1 MRLRVRKASQQRSA
15 TPSART
21 AKTKRKHS
29 EVEHALS
36 PEDAKMQKRDTG
48 IFSTIKRFIRGNA
61 VKVEQCTPPKRSRV
75 DCDSDSNLITSTPTG
90 GNLPSRANPRTRRKG
105 PVNGDTMTGQSKPV
119 KPNGKLEVQTE
130 TPSSPPRTTL
140 LGTIFSPVFSFFSPA
155 NKNATAGS
163 DSPGQAVEAEEIVK
177 QLDME
182 QLEETP
188 TSTTTD
194 GRDLTF
200 DPALNPRPLPHV
212 DTSVEEGE
220 IVTEA
225 DMPPLTA
232 VGSNSSYPDV
242 PPSPPAEGTYEEDWE
257 VFDPYFFIKHVPPL
271 TEEQLTRKPALP
283 LKTRSTPEFSLVLD
297 LDETLVHCSLN
308 ELEDAALTFPV
319 LFQDVIYQ
327 VYVRLRPFFRE
338 FLERMSQIYEI
349 ILFTASKKVY
359 ADKLLNILDPKKQL
373 VRHRL
378 FREHCVC
385 VQGNYIKDL
394 NILGRDLSKTVII
407 DNSPQAFAYQLS
419 NGIPIESW
427 FVDKNDNELL
437 KLVPFLEKL
446 VELASFQRSN
456 SHDKVRKIVA
466 EEGRAARNLIA
477 WSVPVESKEEEAKT
491 KNHGNSNA
499 RAQRINSGLHR
510 NKKQNSVLDCKNAP
524 GSILDKGPEKSPT
537 KTRQPRKVDLR
548 ARYWAFLFDNLRRA
562 VDEIYVTCESD
573 QSVVECKEVLMML
586 DNYVRDFKALID
598 WIQLQEKLEKTDAQ
612 NRGPPPTL
620 AVARLSHTGPSW
632 ADRVKC
638 SQSLPVPSP
647 SVNVPAEKPAKK
659 DAEGW
664 ETVQRG
670 RSMRP
675 RSNTMVAKV
684 SPVLAHVSPKDD
696 SDKENQRIQPSP
708 QEKSQEV
715 REQEQPAPQEQSQE
729 TEKTP
734 VIEAQCPELDS
745 DPGPPP
751 ITISQPEEPGTG
763 QAKVEQGMEG
773 SVWKVAAP
781 SAKAGYWA
789 SQGRA
794 GDGGV
799 GVEGRS
805 TVGKSGGSRLR
816 SPGSDDAGVHAG
828 PHRTFHQ
835 QGGIVYGKGP
845 QSMAEVLAKKEE
857 LADRLEKANEEA
869 IASAIAEEEQLTREI
884 QAENNEL
891 ETDNE
896 SDFSASI
903 GSGSCGLNLDWSEM
917 LADYDGN
924 DANSICIANY
934 VKVSR
939 EPWRQSTSWGDMVE
953 EEPSRPPGHGI
964 HMHEK
969 LSSPSRKRTIAES
982 KKKHEE
988 KQLKA
993 QQLRDKLREE
1003 KTHKLQ
1009 KLLERVNEI
1018 AFINTLEAQNKRH
1031 DVLAKLNEYEQ
1042 RLNELQEERQRRQ
1055 EEKQARDE
1063 AVQER
1068 KRALEAER
1076 QARVEELLMK
1086 RREQEARIEQQ
1097 RQEKERAREDAAR
1110 ERARDRE
1117 ERLAALSAAQQE
1129 AMEEL
1134 QKKIQMKHDESSRRH
1149 MEQIEQR
1156 KEKAAELSS
1165 GRHANTDYAPKLTP
1179 YERKKQCSLCNVV
1192 ITSEVHLFSHIK
1204 GKRHQQAVRD
1214 SSSIQGR
1221 ELSDEEV
1228 EHLSLKKYIVD
1239 IVTDSSVPSD
1249 NAKEGEERQ
1258 KARKKA
1264 KKLRARMNSR
1274 AKEYETCME
1283 AKTQTPDS
1291 PYKAKL
1297 QRLVKDLVKQQ
1308 QGQDSGQ
1315 WASNKVSGLDRTLGE
1330 ISRILEKQALYSLEV
1345 SLNDSFYQE
1354 HEYISC
1360 VLSPRPPTQ
1369 TRSGDFHRDLA
1380 LKNSRRLCFYLAVIW
1395 WPVLEPAV
1403 RNSRRESR
1411 ICSGRGMP
1419 RAHGDDLAHV
1429 GLPGVTAKPA
1439 QFAFRSLCAAVNTY
1453 YLSCVRCH
1461 NNCSYVLYSN
1471 KITFLMDILLHQLT
1485 LFVPDEDKSIFGRS
1499 VNKQIFEGLTTGLLQ
1514 TIATVLGQL
1523 HPPNL
1528 DGDAPRICSPDAK
1541 SRPVASENFNTRAQD
1556 LISYVVNMG
1565 LIDKLYGC
1573 FLSIQGPIDE
1583 SPKMAAFLEQA
1594 TAFLHGM
1601 CKLCF
1606 AVTGRSLSVFD
1617 NKRQDPTGLTALLQS
1632 TDLVGVLHMLY
1643 CILLHSAPPDALS
1656 AGPVGPQE
1664 PYSPSVIQV
1673 ALQGL
1678 RFLNTFALLDLSA
1691 FQGVLGAEGLSLAFR
1706 HIVSSLLWYCSQH
1719 SSEELLHELIICIGY
1734 FTVNHPDNQWL
1745 RTSYRPS
1752 ILLSPFVSPLPS
1764 YQVFI
1769 KEQTPGPQVIVQS
1782 GRQPSVLQKLCQLP
1796 FQYFSHPRLIKVLFP
1811 SLICACYNNL
1821 QNKVILQQEM
1831 SCVLLATFIQDCATN
1846 ENQSDSKASHP
1857 EKGLAPLDYC
1867 ELSNRFPRDQWDAA
1881 LQFFLKK
1888 QEE

>member
-1 MRLRVRKASQQRSA
+1 MSKDGRHDGRRRGAAQQHRFGMRAA
-15 TPSART
+15 
-21 AKTKRKHS
+21 
-29 EVEHALS
+29 
-36 PEDAKMQKRDTG
+36 
-48 IFSTIKRFIRGNA
+48 
-61 VKVEQCTPPKRSRV
+61 
-75 DCDSDSNLITSTPTG
+75 
-90 GNLPSRANPRTRRKG
+90 
-105 PVNGDTMTGQSKPV
+105 QS
-119 KPNGKLEVQTE
+119 G
-130 TPSSPPRTTL
+130 
-140 LGTIFSPVFSFFSPA
+140 
-155 NKNATAGS
+155 
-163 DSPGQAVEAEEIVK
+163 
-177 QLDME
+177 
-182 QLEETP
+182 
-188 TSTTTD
+188 D
-194 GRDLTF
+194 GRDRS
-200 DPALNPRPLPHV
+200 A
-212 DTSVEEGE
+212 
-220 IVTEA
+220 
-225 DMPPLTA
+225 
-232 VGSNSSYPDV
+232 SNSSGSSHGGGKGRNTP
-242 PPSPPAEGTYEEDWE
+242 
-257 VFDPYFFIKHVPPL
+257 INI
-271 TEEQLTRKPALP
+271 AL
-283 LKTRSTPEFSLVLD
+283 K
-297 LDETLVHCSLN
+297 
-308 ELEDAALTFPV
+308 
-319 LFQDVIYQ
+319 
-327 VYVRLRPFFRE
+327 
-338 FLERMSQIYEI
+338 
-349 ILFTASKKVY
+349 
-359 ADKLLNILDPKKQL
+359 
-373 VRHRL
+373 
-378 FREHCVC
+378 
-385 VQGNYIKDL
+385 
-394 NILGRDLSKTVII
+394 
-407 DNSPQAFAYQLS
+407 
-419 NGIPIESW
+419 
-427 FVDKNDNELL
+427 
-437 KLVPFLEKL
+437 
-446 VELASFQRSN
+446 ASFQRSN

-477 WSVPVESKEEEAKT
+477 WSVPVESKEEEAKA
-491 KNHGNSNA
+491 KIHGNSSA
-499 RAQRINSGLHR
+499 RAQRINAGLHR
-510 NKKQNSVLDCKNAP
+510 NKKQNLALDCKNAP
-524 GSILDKGPEKSPT
+524 GLILDKGSEKSPT

-573 QSVVECKEVLMML
+573 QSVVECREVLMML

-612 NRGPPPTL
+612 NRPTSLAWEVRKMSPGRHVMSSPSSDRIVPSPGVRRALNFGGPPPTL
-620 AVARLSHTGPSW
+620 AVARFSHTGPSW
-632 ADRVKC
+632 ADRVKS
-638 SQSLPVPSP
+638 SQSLPVPSQ
-647 SVNVPAEKPAKK
+647 SVNIPVEKPAKK

-675 RSNTMVAKV
+675 RAKV

-696 SDKENQRIQPSP
+696 SDKENQHIQPSP

-715 REQEQPAPQEQSQE
+715 KEQEQPVPQEQSQE
-729 TEKTP
+729 TEKTS
-734 VIEAQCPELDS
+734 VIEPPAESIEEPGQSVSAPSEETPPPISDPVPPPTSLPSQAQCPDLAS

-751 ITISQPEEPGTG
+751 VSLSQLEELSTG
-763 QAKVEQGMEG
+763 QAEVENGTEG

-781 SAKAGYWA
+781 SAK
-789 SQGRA
+789 
-794 GDGGV
+794 
-799 GVEGRS
+799 VEAAVYIPLAVKTLESMLDPTELS
-805 TVGKSGGSRLR
+805 T
-816 SPGSDDAGVHAG
+816 
-828 PHRTFHQ
+828 
-835 QGGIVYGKGP
+835 P

-917 LADYDGN
+917 LADYD
-924 DANSICIANY
+924 A
-934 VKVSR
+934 R
-939 EPWRQSTSWGDMVE
+939 EPWRQSTSWGDIVE
-953 EEPSRPPGHGI
+953 EEPARPPGHGI

-993 QQLRDKLREE
+993 QQLRAKLREE

-1009 KLLERVNEI
+1009 KLMEREKEVRKWKEELLDQRRKMMEEKLLHAEFKRELQLQAIVKKAQEEEAKVNEI

-1068 KRALEAER
+1068 KRVLEAER
-1076 QARVEELLMK
+1076 QARVEELRMK

-1204 GKRHQQAVRD
+1204 GKGHQQAVRD

-1228 EHLSLKKYIVD
+1228 EHLSQKKYIVD
-1239 IVTDSSVPSD
+1239 IMTDSSVPSD
-1249 NAKEGEERQ
+1249 SAKDGEERQ

-1283 AKTQTPDS
+1283 AKSQTPDS

-1330 ISRILEKQALYSLEV
+1330 ISRILEKQNNADQVAFQVGGGLTALEQILQV
-1345 SLNDSFYQE
+1345 
-1354 HEYISC
+1354 
-1360 VLSPRPPTQ
+1360 
-1369 TRSGDFHRDLA
+1369 
-1380 LKNSRRLCFYLAVIW
+1380 
-1395 WPVLEPAV
+1395 
-1403 RNSRRESR
+1403 
-1411 ICSGRGMP
+1411 
-1419 RAHGDDLAHV
+1419 
-1429 GLPGVTAKPA
+1429 VTAASSPTAVPRIPLK
-1439 QFAFRSLCAAVNTY
+1439 SLCAAVNTY
-1453 YLSCVRCH
+1453 YLSCAHCH

-1471 KITFLMDILLHQLT
+1471 KITFLMDLLLHQLT
-1485 LFVPDEDKSIFGRS
+1485 LFVPDEDTSIFGRS
-1499 VNKQIFEGLTTGLLQ
+1499 VNKQIFDGLTTGLLQ
-1514 TIATVLGQL
+1514 TVATVLGQL
-1523 HPPNL
+1523 HPTNL
-1528 DGDAPRICSPDAK
+1528 NGDSPRICSPDVK
-1541 SRPVASENFNTRAQD
+1541 SRPVASENFNTRTQD

-1601 CKLCF
+1601 CKLSF
-1606 AVTGRSLSVFD
+1606 GMTGRSLSIFD

-1643 CILLHSAPPDALS
+1643 CILLHSAPPEPLS
-1656 AGPVGPQE
+1656 VGPTGPQG
-1664 PYSPSVIQV
+1664 PYSSVVIQV

-1691 FQGVLGAEGLSLAFR
+1691 FQCVLGAEGLSLAFR
-1706 HIVSSLLWYCSQH
+1706 HIVSSLLWYCSQQ
-1719 SSEELLHELIICIGY
+1719 SSEELLHELIICVGY
-1734 FTVNHPDNQWL
+1734 FTVNHPDNQ
-1745 RTSYRPS
+1745 
-1752 ILLSPFVSPLPS
+1752 VN
-1764 YQVFI
+1764 
-1769 KEQTPGPQVIVQS
+1769 VQS

-1831 SCVLLATFIQDCATN
+1831 SCVLLATFIQDCAIN
-1846 ENQSDSKASHP
+1846 ENQSDSKASQP
-1857 EKGLAPLDYC
+1857 EKGWAPLNYC
-1867 ELSNRFPRDQWDAA
+1867 ELSNRFPRDQWDSA

>member
-1 MRLRVRKASQQRSA
+1 MSKDGRRRGGAQQHRLGLRPAQSGDARDRSA
-15 TPSART
+15 
-21 AKTKRKHS
+21 
-29 EVEHALS
+29 
-36 PEDAKMQKRDTG
+36 
-48 IFSTIKRFIRGNA
+48 
-61 VKVEQCTPPKRSRV
+61 
-75 DCDSDSNLITSTPTG
+75 
-90 GNLPSRANPRTRRKG
+90 
-105 PVNGDTMTGQSKPV
+105 
-119 KPNGKLEVQTE
+119 
-130 TPSSPPRTTL
+130 
-140 LGTIFSPVFSFFSPA
+140 
-155 NKNATAGS
+155 
-163 DSPGQAVEAEEIVK
+163 
-177 QLDME
+177 
-182 QLEETP
+182 
-188 TSTTTD
+188 
-194 GRDLTF
+194 
-200 DPALNPRPLPHV
+200 
-212 DTSVEEGE
+212 
-220 IVTEA
+220 
-225 DMPPLTA
+225 
-232 VGSNSSYPDV
+232 SNSSGSSHGGGKGRNTPI
-242 PPSPPAEGTYEEDWE
+242 S
-257 VFDPYFFIKHVPPL
+257 I
-271 TEEQLTRKPALP
+271 AL
-283 LKTRSTPEFSLVLD
+283 K
-297 LDETLVHCSLN
+297 
-308 ELEDAALTFPV
+308 
-319 LFQDVIYQ
+319 
-327 VYVRLRPFFRE
+327 
-338 FLERMSQIYEI
+338 
-349 ILFTASKKVY
+349 
-359 ADKLLNILDPKKQL
+359 
-373 VRHRL
+373 
-378 FREHCVC
+378 
-385 VQGNYIKDL
+385 
-394 NILGRDLSKTVII
+394 
-407 DNSPQAFAYQLS
+407 
-419 NGIPIESW
+419 
-427 FVDKNDNELL
+427 
-437 KLVPFLEKL
+437 
-446 VELASFQRSN
+446 ASFQRSN

-477 WSVPVESKEEEAKT
+477 WSVPVESKEEDAKS

-510 NKKQNSVLDCKNAP
+510 NKKQNSALDCKNAP

-573 QSVVECKEVLMML
+573 QSVVECREVLMML

-612 NRGPPPTL
+612 NRPTSLAWEVRKMSPGRHVMSSPSSDRIVPSPGVRRALNFGGPPPTL

-647 SVNVPAEKPAKK
+647 SVNIPAEKPAKK

-684 SPVLAHVSPKDD
+684 SPVLTHVSPKDD
-696 SDKENQRIQPSP
+696 SDKENQRIQPSS

-715 REQEQPAPQEQSQE
+715 KEQEQPVPQEQSQE
-729 TEKTP
+729 TEKTS
-734 VIEAQCPELDS
+734 VIE
-745 DPGPPP
+745 
-751 ITISQPEEPGTG
+751 
-763 QAKVEQGMEG
+763 
-773 SVWKVAAP
+773 
-781 SAKAGYWA
+781 
-789 SQGRA
+789 
-794 GDGGV
+794 
-799 GVEGRS
+799 
-805 TVGKSGGSRLR
+805 
-816 SPGSDDAGVHAG
+816 
-828 PHRTFHQ
+828 
-835 QGGIVYGKGP
+835 P

-917 LADYDGN
+917 LADYD
-924 DANSICIANY
+924 A
-934 VKVSR
+934 R
-939 EPWRQSTSWGDMVE
+939 EPWRQSTSWGDIVE
-953 EEPSRPPGHGI
+953 EEPARPPGHGI

-1009 KLLERVNEI
+1009 KLLEREKEVRKWKEELLDQRRKMMEEKLLHAEFKRELQLQAIVKKAQEEEAKVNEI

-1228 EHLSLKKYIVD
+1228 EHLSQKKYIVD

-1249 NAKEGEERQ
+1249 SAKEGEERQ

-1330 ISRILEKQALYSLEV
+1330 ISRILEKQNNADQVAFQVGGGLSALEQILQV
-1345 SLNDSFYQE
+1345 VTTA
-1354 HEYISC
+1354 C
-1360 VLSPRPPTQ
+1360 SPTAVPRIP
-1369 TRSGDFHRDLA
+1369 
-1380 LKNSRRLCFYLAVIW
+1380 LK
-1395 WPVLEPAV
+1395 
-1403 RNSRRESR
+1403 
-1411 ICSGRGMP
+1411 
-1419 RAHGDDLAHV
+1419 
-1429 GLPGVTAKPA
+1429 
-1439 QFAFRSLCAAVNTY
+1439 SLCTAVNTY
-1453 YLSCVRCH
+1453 YLSCVHCH

-1471 KITFLMDILLHQLT
+1471 KITFLMDLLLHQLT
-1485 LFVPDEDKSIFGRS
+1485 LFVPDEDNSIFGRS

-1514 TIATVLGQL
+1514 TVATVLGQL

-1528 DGDAPRICSPDAK
+1528 DGDAPRICTPDAK
-1541 SRPVASENFNTRAQD
+1541 SRPVASENFSTRTQD

-1643 CILLHSAPPDALS
+1643 CILLHSALPDSLS
-1656 AGPVGPQE
+1656 TGPVGPQE
-1664 PYSPSVIQV
+1664 PYSPAVIQV

-1691 FQGVLGAEGLSLAFR
+1691 FQCVSGAEGLSLAFR

-1719 SSEELLHELIICIGY
+1719 SSEELLHELIICVGY
-1734 FTVNHPDNQWL
+1734 FTVNHPDNQ
-1745 RTSYRPS
+1745 
-1752 ILLSPFVSPLPS
+1752 
-1764 YQVFI
+1764 
-1769 KEQTPGPQVIVQS
+1769 VIVLS

-1846 ENQSDSKASHP
+1846 VNQSDSKAPHP
-1857 EKGLAPLDYC
+1857 EKGWAPLDYC
-1867 ELSNRFPRDQWDAA
+1867 ELSNRFPRDQWDSA